1 MSYYN
6 LPLATTV
13 FMCIVAGCSS
23 GPAAPN
29 ATSYIESIVEKR
41 LEKDQFF
48 RENNSESPV
57 PADQQDKFLPLN
69 YFPVNP
75 ALRVPAAIRI
85 ADKQPIFEMPT
96 STGTLRAMRQV
107 GTLEFMLKGQAM
119 TLGAFV
125 DANQSALE
133 LLFVPFSD
141 LTTGTET
148 YEAGRYLDI
157 ERTATGIYV
166 IDFNEA
172 YSPYCAYNATYE
184 CPYPPASNRL
194 KVRIEAGERL
204 KTLTP
209 DTSGAEGS
217 G

>member
-6 LPLATTV
+6 LPLTAIVLV
-13 FMCIVAGCSS
+13 FIVVGCSS

-48 RENNSESPV
+48 RESSSESPV
-57 PADQQDKFLPLN
+57 PANQQDEFLPLN

-85 ADKQPIFEMPT
+85 ADKHRIFEMPT
-96 STGTLRAMRQV
+96 STGTLREMRQV
-107 GTLEFMLKGQAM
+107 GTLEFMLKGQTM

-166 IDFNEA
+166 VDFNEA

-209 DTSGAEGS
+209 DTSGAEGA

>member
-29 ATSYIESIVEKR
+29 ATSYIESVVEKR

>member
-6 LPLATTV
+6 LPFAAIVLV
-13 FMCIVAGCSS
+13 SIVAGCSS

-29 ATSYIESIVEKR
+29 ATSYIENIVEKR

-48 RENNSESPV
+48 RENSSESPV
-57 PADQQDKFLPLN
+57 PGDQQDKFLPLN

-96 STGTLRAMRQV
+96 STGTLREMRQV

-133 LLFVPFSD
+133 FLFVPFSD

-209 DTSGAEGS
+209 DTSGAEGT

>member
-6 LPLATTV
+6 LPFAAIVLV
-13 FMCIVAGCSS
+13 SIVAGCSS

-29 ATSYIESIVEKR
+29 ATSYIENIVEKR

-48 RENNSESPV
+48 RENSSESPV
-57 PADQQDKFLPLN
+57 PGDQQDKFLPLN

-75 ALRVPAAIRI
+75 ALRVPAAIRM

-96 STGTLRAMRQV
+96 STGTLREMRQV

-133 LLFVPFSD
+133 FLFVPFSD

-209 DTSGAEGS
+209 DTSGAEGT

>member
-6 LPLATTV
+6 LPLAA
-13 FMCIVAGCSS
+13 IVLAFIVMGCSS

-48 RENNSESPV
+48 LENSSESPV
-57 PADQQDKFLPLN
+57 PVNQQDEFLPLN

-75 ALRVPAAIRI
+75 ALRVPAAIRV

-96 STGTLRAMRQV
+96 STGTLREMRQV
-107 GTLEFMLKGQAM
+107 GTLEFLLKGQTM

-166 IDFNEA
+166 VDFNEA

-209 DTSGAEGS
+209 DTSGAEGA

>member
-6 LPLATTV
+6 LPLAAIVLV
-13 FMCIVAGCSS
+13 FIVGGCSS

-48 RENNSESPV
+48 RESSSESPV
-57 PADQQDKFLPLN
+57 PANQQDEFLPLN

-96 STGTLRAMRQV
+96 STGTLREMRQV
-107 GTLEFMLKGQAM
+107 GTLEFMLKGETM

-166 IDFNEA
+166 VDFNEA

-209 DTSGAEGS
+209 DTSGAEGA

>member
-1 MSYYN
+1 
-6 LPLATTV
+6 
-13 FMCIVAGCSS
+13 
-23 GPAAPN
+23 
-29 ATSYIESIVEKR
+29 
-41 LEKDQFF
+41 
-48 RENNSESPV
+48 
-57 PADQQDKFLPLN
+57 
-69 YFPVNP
+69 
-75 ALRVPAAIRI
+75 
-85 ADKQPIFEMPT
+85 
-96 STGTLRAMRQV
+96 
-107 GTLEFMLKGQAM
+107 MLKGQTMA
-119 TLGAFV
+119 LGAFV

-133 LLFVPFSD
+133 SLFVPFSD
-141 LTTGTET
+141 LTTGMET

-204 KTLTP
+204 KTVMP
-209 DTSGAEGS
+209 GTSGAEGA

>member
-6 LPLATTV
+6 LPLAAIVLV
-13 FMCIVAGCSS
+13 FIVVGCSS

-48 RENNSESPV
+48 RESSSESPV
-57 PADQQDKFLPLN
+57 PANQQDEFLPLN

-96 STGTLRAMRQV
+96 STGTLREMRQV
-107 GTLEFMLKGQAM
+107 GTLEFMLKGETM

-166 IDFNEA
+166 VDFNEA

-209 DTSGAEGS
+209 DTSGAEGA

>member
-6 LPLATTV
+6 LPFAAIVLV
-13 FMCIVAGCSS
+13 SIVAGCSS

-29 ATSYIESIVEKR
+29 ATSYIENIVEKR

-48 RENNSESPV
+48 RENSSESPV
-57 PADQQDKFLPLN
+57 PGDQQDKFLPLN

-96 STGTLRAMRQV
+96 STGTLREMRQV
-107 GTLEFMLKGQAM
+107 GTLEFLLKGQTM

-133 LLFVPFSD
+133 FLFVPFSD

-209 DTSGAEGS
+209 DTSGAEGT

>member
-6 LPLATTV
+6 LPFAAIVLV
-13 FMCIVAGCSS
+13 SIVAGCSS

-29 ATSYIESIVEKR
+29 ATSYIENIVEKR

-48 RENNSESPV
+48 RENSSESPV
-57 PADQQDKFLPLN
+57 PGDQQDKFLPLN

-96 STGTLRAMRQV
+96 STGTLREMRQV
-107 GTLEFMLKGQAM
+107 GTLEFMLKGQTM

-133 LLFVPFSD
+133 FLFVPFSD
-141 LTTGTET
+141 FTTGTET

-209 DTSGAEGS
+209 DTSGAEGT

>member
-6 LPLATTV
+6 FPLTAIVLV
-13 FMCIVAGCSS
+13 FIVAGCSS

-29 ATSYIESIVEKR
+29 ATSYIENIVKKR

-48 RENNSESPV
+48 RENSSESPV

-75 ALRVPAAIRI
+75 ALRVPAAIRV
-85 ADKQPIFEMPT
+85 ADEQPIFEMPT
-96 STGTLRAMRQV
+96 STGTLRKMRQV
-107 GTLEFMLKGQAM
+107 GTLEFMLKSQTM
-119 TLGAFV
+119 ILGAFV

-133 LLFVPFSD
+133 SLFVPFSD

-157 ERTATGIYV
+157 ERTTTGIYV

-204 KTLTP
+204 KSLVP
-209 DTSGAEGS
+209 GTSGAEDAG
-217 G
+217 

>member
-1 MSYYN
+1 MPYYN
-6 LPLATTV
+6 LPLAA
-13 FMCIVAGCSS
+13 IVLAFIVVGCSS

-48 RENNSESPV
+48 RENSSESPV
-57 PADQQDKFLPLN
+57 PVNQQDEFLPLN

-75 ALRVPAAIRI
+75 ALRVPAAIRV

-96 STGTLRAMRQV
+96 STGTLREMRQV
-107 GTLEFMLKGQAM
+107 GTLEFLLKGQTM

-166 IDFNEA
+166 VDFNEA

-209 DTSGAEGS
+209 DTSGAEGA

>member
-6 LPLATTV
+6 LPFAAIVLV
-13 FMCIVAGCSS
+13 SIVAGCSS

-29 ATSYIESIVEKR
+29 ATSYIENIVEKR

-48 RENNSESPV
+48 RENSSESPV
-57 PADQQDKFLPLN
+57 PGDQQDKFLPLN

-96 STGTLRAMRQV
+96 STGTLREMRQV
-107 GTLEFMLKGQAM
+107 GTLEFMLKGQTM

-133 LLFVPFSD
+133 FLFVPFSD
-141 LTTGTET
+141 FTTGTET

-166 IDFNEA
+166 VDFNEA

-209 DTSGAEGS
+209 DTSGAEGT

>member
-1 MSYYN
+1 MSYYD
-6 LPLATTV
+6 LPLAAIVLV
-13 FMCIVAGCSS
+13 FIVVGCSS

-48 RENNSESPV
+48 RESSSESPV
-57 PADQQDKFLPLN
+57 PANQQDEFLPLN

-96 STGTLRAMRQV
+96 STGTLREMRQV
-107 GTLEFMLKGQAM
+107 GTLEFLLKGQTM

-166 IDFNEA
+166 VDFNEA

-209 DTSGAEGS
+209 DTSGAEGA

>member
-1 MSYYN
+1 MPYYN
-6 LPLATTV
+6 LPLAA
-13 FMCIVAGCSS
+13 IVLAFIVVGCSS

-48 RENNSESPV
+48 LENSSESPV
-57 PADQQDKFLPLN
+57 PVNQQDEFLPLN

-75 ALRVPAAIRI
+75 ALRVPAAIRV

-96 STGTLRAMRQV
+96 STGTLREMRQV
-107 GTLEFMLKGQAM
+107 GTLEFLLKGQTM

-166 IDFNEA
+166 VDFNEA

-209 DTSGAEGS
+209 DTSGAEGA

>member
-1 MSYYN
+1 
-6 LPLATTV
+6 
-13 FMCIVAGCSS
+13 
-23 GPAAPN
+23 
-29 ATSYIESIVEKR
+29 
-41 LEKDQFF
+41 
-48 RENNSESPV
+48 
-57 PADQQDKFLPLN
+57 
-69 YFPVNP
+69 
-75 ALRVPAAIRI
+75 
-85 ADKQPIFEMPT
+85 MPT
-96 STGTLRAMRQV
+96 STGTLREMRQV
-107 GTLEFMLKGQAM
+107 GTLEFMLKGETM

-166 IDFNEA
+166 VDFNEA
-172 YSPYCAYNATYE
+172 YSPYCAYNAKYE

-209 DTSGAEGS
+209 DTSGAEGA

>member
-6 LPLATTV
+6 LPLAA
-13 FMCIVAGCSS
+13 IVLAFIVVGCSS

-48 RENNSESPV
+48 RENSSESPV
-57 PADQQDKFLPLN
+57 PVNQQDEFLPLN

-75 ALRVPAAIRI
+75 ALRVPAAIRV

-96 STGTLRAMRQV
+96 STGTLREMRQV
-107 GTLEFMLKGQAM
+107 GTLEFLLKGQTM

-133 LLFVPFSD
+133 FLFVPFSD

-166 IDFNEA
+166 VDFNEA

-209 DTSGAEGS
+209 DTSGAEGA